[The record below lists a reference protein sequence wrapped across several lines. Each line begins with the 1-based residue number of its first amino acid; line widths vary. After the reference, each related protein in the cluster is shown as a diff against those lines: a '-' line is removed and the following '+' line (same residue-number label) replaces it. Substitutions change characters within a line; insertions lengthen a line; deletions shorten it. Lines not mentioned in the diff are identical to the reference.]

1 MEGFITIHR
10 KILDWEWYSN
20 SNVMRVFIHCLL
32 RANYQERS
40 WQGNVIGRGQFV
52 TSVSKLSRELGLT
65 PRQISGALDKLKMT
79 NEIAIKTSNRN
90 TTITI
95 CKYDDYQ
102 TIGSNECKTKRKA
115 ERQTNVKQ
123 NGKQKENKCEQINN
137 NNNNNNQTNKQLDKN
152 TTTDVD
158 SVKKTSQV
166 FDIKG
171 YLNGKGV
178 STQHINDWLQVRKV
192 KKGVN
197 TLTAMENIDKEIRK
211 AGITWDEAVTYCI
224 IHNWV
229 GFKAAWY
236 NREGRSGVPAPFQN
250 NIHPGNVNVEER
262 DRDVPLLEGNIPGVD
277 YAYIKRLRDEQA
289 RKGKLKPMTNLQ
301 QL

>member
-102 TIGSNECKTKRKA
+102 TIGSNECKTERKTKGEA
-115 ERQTNVKQ
+115 NVKQ
-123 NGKQKENKCEQINN
+123 NVKQKENKCKQTTS
-137 NNNNNNQTNKQLDKN
+137 NNNNNNQTNKN
-152 TTTDVD
+152 TTPNGD
-158 SVKKTSQV
+158 SKKKTSQD

-171 YLNGKGV
+171 YLKGKGV

-197 TLTAMENIDKEIRK
+197 TLTAMENIDKEVIK

-229 GFKAAWY
+229 GFKAEWY

-250 NIHPGNVNVEER
+250 IYTGNVEER

-277 YAYIKRLRDEQA
+277 YAYIKRLRDEQE
-289 RKGKLKPMTNLQ
+289 RKGKLKPKEYKL
-301 QL
+301 

>member
-102 TIGSNECKTKRKA
+102 TIESKECKAERKA

-123 NGKQKENKCEQINN
+123 NGKQKENKCKQTTSNN
-137 NNNNNNQTNKQLDKN
+137 NNNNNNNKN
-152 TTTDVD
+152 TTPNGD
-158 SVKKTSQV
+158 SKKKTSQD

-171 YLNGKGV
+171 YLKGKGV

-197 TLTAMENIDKEIRK
+197 TLTAMENIDKETIK

-229 GFKAAWY
+229 GFKAEWWY
-236 NREGRSGVPAPFQN
+236 KENRYNNQDNGISKRTRANQRGESPITDWQN
-250 NIHPGNVNVEER
+250 VTE
-262 DRDVPLLEGNIPGVD
+262 DDM
-277 YAYIKRLRDEQA
+277 QF
-289 RKGKLKPMTNLQ
+289 
-301 QL
+301 

>member
-1 MEGFITIHR
+1 
-10 KILDWEWYSN
+10 
-20 SNVMRVFIHCLL
+20 
-32 RANYQERS
+32 
-40 WQGNVIGRGQFV
+40 
-52 TSVSKLSRELGLT
+52 LGLT

-123 NGKQKENKCEQINN
+123 NVKQKENKCKQINN
-137 NNNNNNQTNKQLDKN
+137 NNNNNNQTNKN
-152 TTTDVD
+152 TTPNGD
-158 SVKKTSQV
+158 SKKKTSQV

-171 YLNGKGV
+171 YLKGKGV

-197 TLTAMENIDKEIRK
+197 TLTAMENIDKEVIK

-250 NIHPGNVNVEER
+250 NIHPGNVEER

-289 RKGKLKPMTNLQ
+289 RKGKLKPKANLQ

>member
-123 NGKQKENKCEQINN
+123 NVKQKENKCKQINN
-137 NNNNNNQTNKQLDKN
+137 NNNNNNQTNKN
-152 TTTDVD
+152 TTPNGD
-158 SVKKTSQV
+158 SKKKTSQV

-171 YLNGKGV
+171 YLKGKGV

-197 TLTAMENIDKEIRK
+197 TLTAMENIDKEVIK

-250 NIHPGNVNVEER
+250 NIHPGNVEER

-289 RKGKLKPMTNLQ
+289 RKGKLKPKEYTL
-301 QL
+301 

>member
-1 MEGFITIHR
+1 MPVSRRNDALYFSNLTMEGFITIHR

-102 TIGSNECKTKRKA
+102 TIGSN
-115 ERQTNVKQ
+115 
-123 NGKQKENKCEQINN
+123 
-137 NNNNNNQTNKQLDKN
+137 
-152 TTTDVD
+152 
-158 SVKKTSQV
+158 
-166 FDIKG
+166 
-171 YLNGKGV
+171 
-178 STQHINDWLQVRKV
+178 
-192 KKGVN
+192 
-197 TLTAMENIDKEIRK
+197 
-211 AGITWDEAVTYCI
+211 
-224 IHNWV
+224 
-229 GFKAAWY
+229 
-236 NREGRSGVPAPFQN
+236 
-250 NIHPGNVNVEER
+250 
-262 DRDVPLLEGNIPGVD
+262 
-277 YAYIKRLRDEQA
+277 
-289 RKGKLKPMTNLQ
+289 
-301 QL
+301 

>member
-123 NGKQKENKCEQINN
+123 NVKQKENKCKQINN
-137 NNNNNNQTNKQLDKN
+137 NNNNNNQTNKN
-152 TTTDVD
+152 TTPNGD
-158 SVKKTSQV
+158 SKKKTSQV

-171 YLNGKGV
+171 YLKGKGV

-197 TLTAMENIDKEIRK
+197 TLTAMENIDKEVIK

-250 NIHPGNVNVEER
+250 NIHPGNVEER

-289 RKGKLKPMTNLQ
+289 RKGKLKPKANLQ

>member
-123 NGKQKENKCEQINN
+123 NGKQKENKCKQTTSNN
-137 NNNNNNQTNKQLDKN
+137 NNNNKQFNKN
-152 TTTDVD
+152 TTPNGD
-158 SVKKTSQV
+158 SKKKTSQV

-171 YLNGKGV
+171 YLKGKGV

-197 TLTAMENIDKEIRK
+197 TLTAMENIDKEVIK

-229 GFKAAWY
+229 GFKAEWY
-236 NREGRSGVPAPFQN
+236 NREGRSSVPAPFQN
-250 NIHPGNVNVEER
+250 NIHPDNVEER

-277 YAYIKRLRDEQA
+277 YDYIKRLRDEQA
-289 RKGKLKPMTNLQ
+289 RKGKLMPKTNLQ
-301 QL
+301 QQ

>member
-1 MEGFITIHR
+1 
-10 KILDWEWYSN
+10 
-20 SNVMRVFIHCLL
+20 
-32 RANYQERS
+32 
-40 WQGNVIGRGQFV
+40 
-52 TSVSKLSRELGLT
+52 LGLT

-102 TIGSNECKTKRKA
+102 TIGSNECKTKRKTK
-115 ERQTNVKQ
+115 EQTNVKQ

-137 NNNNNNQTNKQLDKN
+137 NNNNNNPTNKQFNKN

-158 SVKKTSQV
+158 SVKKTSQG

-171 YLNGKGV
+171 YLKGKGV

-197 TLTAMENIDKEIRK
+197 TLTAMENIDKEVIK

-250 NIHPGNVNVEER
+250 NIHPGNVEER

-277 YAYIKRLRDEQA
+277 YAYIKRLRDEQE
-289 RKGKLKPMTNLQ
+289 RKGKLKPKEYTL
-301 QL
+301 

>member
-32 RANYQERS
+32 RANYQECS

-123 NGKQKENKCEQINN
+123 NVKQKENKCKQINN
-137 NNNNNNQTNKQLDKN
+137 NNNNNNNNNKN
-152 TTTDVD
+152 TTPNGDSKKFRKPSIEEIRDYILEYGCYWVD
-158 SVKKTSQV
+158 AEIF
-166 FDIKG
+166 FD
-171 YLNGKGV
+171 YYESNGWKVGR
-178 STQHINDWLQVRKV
+178 NAMKDWKATIRTWANKDKKV
-192 KKGVN
+192 KG
-197 TLTAMENIDKEIRK
+197 EIDLNEEIKYLEQERERMRK
-211 AGITWDEAVTYCI
+211 
-224 IHNWV
+224 
-229 GFKAAWY
+229 
-236 NREGRSGVPAPFQN
+236 QN
-250 NIHPGNVNVEER
+250 EE
-262 DRDVPLLEGNIPGVD
+262 
-277 YAYIKRLRDEQA
+277 Q
-289 RKGKLKPMTNLQ
+289 RKLNL
-301 QL
+301 